1 MIRDHID
8 IDGLLEEAR
17 QILLAPEA
25 YFASLDLGGHAKEPV
40 LKVLV
45 YGVVAGLAA
54 FLWSLLG
61 LAGDGATGIFLV
73 DQGFSALFSLPIW
86 SLILLALL
94 TVVVMV
100 VSALC
105 GGEAGFIPALQVGSS
120 LVVLLPVNA
129 VLGVVSGMSNVLGLL
144 VGLGV
149 ALFGLKLFFMALTR
163 ALGARLHS
171 AKVLVVGLAVVPL
184 LLFLGLL
191 VASSSGDL
199 YEESMRNY
207 EQFLEQLPEERRR
220 AVQEALEET
229 REK

>member
-1 MIRDHID
+1 
-8 IDGLLEEAR
+8 
-17 QILLAPEA
+17 
-25 YFASLDLGGHAKEPV
+25 
-40 LKVLV
+40 
-45 YGVVAGLAA
+45 
-54 FLWSLLG
+54 
-61 LAGDGATGIFLV
+61 
-73 DQGFSALFSLPIW
+73 
-86 SLILLALL
+86 
-94 TVVVMV
+94 
-100 VSALC
+100 
-105 GGEAGFIPALQVGSS
+105 
-120 LVVLLPVNA
+120 
-129 VLGVVSGMSNVLGLL
+129 
-144 VGLGV
+144 
-149 ALFGLKLFFMALTR
+149 MALTR